1 MGSLSEALPLRQQL
15 ELAVR
20 STRPHRL
27 ARAFA
32 SHAGQFYDRPRFDQ
46 LAREA
51 RALYAARSPAD
62 GDRFRTDLDDRLA
75 DRARPTVAWEA
86 A

>member
-1 MGSLSEALPLRQQL
+1 MASLSYSLPLRQQL
-15 ELAVR
+15 ELAVW
-20 STRPHRL
+20 SNRPHRL
-27 ARAFA
+27 ARTFA
-32 SHAGQFYDRPRFDQ
+32 QHAGQFYDRARFDQ

-62 GDRFRTDLDDRLA
+62 ADRFRIDLDDRLA
-75 DRARPTVAWEA
+75 DRARPTVTWEA